1 MLMRVNQEDEVVPDD
16 TESDKGEDDQVND
29 VAKDRLIK
37 SVKPKAKG
45 KDAPKGKK
53 K

>member
-1 MLMRVNQEDEVVPDD
+1 MVKQDDEPMPDEP
-16 TESDKGEDDQVND
+16 ESDKGEDDQVND
-29 VAKDRLIK
+29 VTKDRLIK

-45 KDAPKGKK
+45 VTKGKK